1 MNYRAP
7 VAPSRDPDQADP
19 GITVAAG
26 ARMEFDSNGWAE
38 GRIELLPPGQGWSLL
53 SPEPEARIDEHRWAH
68 QARVFF
74 GAELAVVQK
83 KAYPSGATPMVDAVE
98 VDIARAGGAPSR
110 VLVLTAPLDRA
121 PLLRAAAAAG
131 VRAIGGRGFDAL
143 LARARRAWQVREPP
157 VAGDDARA
165 PLVVTAVL
173 AAVLLA
179 PVVPP
184 DEETI
189 FGVKGARERLQR
201 LGW

>member
-1 MNYRAP
+1 
-7 VAPSRDPDQADP
+7 
-19 GITVAAG
+19 
-26 ARMEFDSNGWAE
+26 MEFDGNGWAE
-38 GRIELLPPGQGWSLL
+38 GRIELLPPSEGWSLL

-74 GAELAVVQK
+74 RAELTLAQK

-98 VDIARAGGAPSR
+98 VDIARAGGAPTR

-121 PLLRAAAAAG
+121 PLVRAAAAAG

-143 LARARRAWQVREPP
+143 LGRARRAWQVREPQI
-157 VAGDDARA
+157 AGDDARA

-184 DEETI
+184 GEETI
-189 FGVKGARERLQR
+189 FGVKGARERLDR

>member
-1 MNYRAP
+1 
-7 VAPSRDPDQADP
+7 
-19 GITVAAG
+19 
-26 ARMEFDSNGWAE
+26 MEFDGSGWAQ

-74 GAELAVVQK
+74 GAELTLVQK
-83 KAYPSGATPMVDAVE
+83 KAYPSGTTPMADAVE
-98 VDIARAGGAPSR
+98 VDIARVSSSSSTPRATSR
-110 VLVLTAPLDRA
+110 VLVLTVPLDRA
-121 PLLRAAAAAG
+121 PLVRAAAAAG
-131 VRAIGGRGFDAL
+131 VRAIGGAGFDAL
-143 LARARRAWQVREPP
+143 LARARRAWQVREPK

-184 DEETI
+184 GEETI

>member
-1 MNYRAP
+1 
-7 VAPSRDPDQADP
+7 
-19 GITVAAG
+19 
-26 ARMEFDSNGWAE
+26 MEFDGSGWAE
-38 GRIELLPPGQGWSLL
+38 GRIELLPPSEGWSLL

-74 GAELAVVQK
+74 GAELTLVQK
-83 KAYPSGATPMVDAVE
+83 KAYPSGTTPMADAVE
-98 VDIARAGGAPSR
+98 VDIARTSSSSSSTPRAASR
-110 VLVLTAPLDRA
+110 VLVMTVPLDRA
-121 PLLRAAAAAG
+121 PLVRAAAAAG
-131 VRAIGGRGFDAL
+131 VQAIGGRGFDAL
-143 LARARRAWQVREPP
+143 LARARRVWQVREPP
-157 VAGDDARA
+157 IAGDDARA

-184 DEETI
+184 GEATI

>member
-1 MNYRAP
+1 
-7 VAPSRDPDQADP
+7 
-19 GITVAAG
+19 
-26 ARMEFDSNGWAE
+26 MEFDGNGWAE
-38 GRIELLPPGQGWSLL
+38 GRIELLPPSQGWSLL

-74 GAELAVVQK
+74 GAELTLVQK
-83 KAYPSGATPMVDAVE
+83 KAYPSGTTPMADAVE
-98 VDIARAGGAPSR
+98 VDIARTASSSTPRTSSR
-110 VLVLTAPLDRA
+110 VLVATVPLDRA
-121 PLLRAAAAAG
+121 PLVRAAAAAG
-131 VRAIGGRGFDAL
+131 VQAIGGRGFDAL
-143 LARARRAWQVREPP
+143 LARARRVWQVQEPAI
-157 VAGDDARA
+157 VGDDGRA

-184 DEETI
+184 GEETI

>member
-1 MNYRAP
+1 
-7 VAPSRDPDQADP
+7 
-19 GITVAAG
+19 
-26 ARMEFDSNGWAE
+26 MEFDVNGWAE
-38 GRIELLPPGQGWSLL
+38 GRIELAAPGQGWSLL

-74 GAELAVVQK
+74 GAELTLVQK
-83 KAYPSGATPMVDAVE
+83 KAYPSGATPMADAVE
-98 VDIARAGGAPSR
+98 VDVARVSSTSRAPSR
-110 VLVLTAPLDRA
+110 VLVLTVPLDRA

-143 LARARRAWQVREPP
+143 IARARRAWQVREPP
-157 VAGDDARA
+157 VAGGDARA
-165 PLVVTAVL
+165 PLVVTAIL

-184 DEETI
+184 GEETI

>member
-1 MNYRAP
+1 
-7 VAPSRDPDQADP
+7 
-19 GITVAAG
+19 
-26 ARMEFDSNGWAE
+26 MEFDSNGWAE
-38 GRIELLPPGQGWSLL
+38 GRIELLPPGRGWSLL

-121 PLLRAAAAAG
+121 PLLRTAAAAG

-184 DEETI
+184 GEETI

>member
-1 MNYRAP
+1 
-7 VAPSRDPDQADP
+7 
-19 GITVAAG
+19 
-26 ARMEFDSNGWAE
+26 MEFDGSGWAE
-38 GRIELLPPGQGWSLL
+38 GRIELLPPSQGWTLL

-74 GAELAVVQK
+74 GAELTLVQK
-83 KAYPSGATPMVDAVE
+83 KAYPSGTTPMADAVE
-98 VDIARAGGAPSR
+98 VDVARISSSSTSTPRTPSR
-110 VLVLTAPLDRA
+110 VLVMTVPLDRA
-121 PLLRAAAAAG
+121 PLVRSAAAAG

-143 LARARRAWQVREPP
+143 LARARRVWQVREPLI
-157 VAGDDARA
+157 AGDDARA

-173 AAVLLA
+173 AAALLA

-184 DEETI
+184 GEETI